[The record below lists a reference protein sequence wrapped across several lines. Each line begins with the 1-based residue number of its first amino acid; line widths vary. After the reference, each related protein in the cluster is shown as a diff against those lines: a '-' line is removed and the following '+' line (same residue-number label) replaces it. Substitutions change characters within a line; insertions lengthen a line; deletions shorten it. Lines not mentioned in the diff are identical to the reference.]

1 MTTSPANYDL
11 VLTGGTL
18 LDPAQG
24 IHDRRDVAFKDGLVS
39 EVADRIDPASASNS
53 VDVSGKVIT
62 PGLIDLHGHFY
73 HGGNTTSV
81 HPDQICLS
89 SGTTTGVD
97 AGSAGFL
104 NFEAMR
110 DYVFPAHKVRLLS
123 FLHIG
128 GVGLAL
134 NRLLGG
140 GLHDMRIIDV
150 DQTAD
155 AIKQNPGFCFG
166 VKVRMHVNAVAY
178 WNAATAMK
186 AARAAADQSGSRLMV
201 HVSGTPIPLPEV
213 LDYLGPGDISTHA
226 FNGNPESILD
236 GRGKLR
242 PEVRAAAD
250 RGVIMDVAH
259 AFNGNPESILDGRGK
274 LRPEVRAAADR
285 GVIMDVA
292 HASVHCD
299 VEVVKAA
306 LEQGLP
312 PDTISTDIH
321 NPPPDRTVY
330 LMNDLVSKF
339 HALGLPLKDSVA
351 AATSRPAQV
360 LGLQDSLGSLAPG
373 MCGDAAV
380 FDLREGRFVWHDSVG
395 HAVNGQL
402 RLDTFLTVRE
412 GAVAWREGRMTRMGE
427 C

>member
-1 MTTSPANYDL
+1 MTTAPPTHDL
-11 VLTGGTL
+11 LLTGGTL

-24 IHDRRDVAFKDGLVS
+24 IHGRRDIAFKDGLVAA
-39 EVADRIDPASASNS
+39 VAEHINPASAATTVN
-53 VDVSGKVIT
+53 VAGKLIT

-73 HGGNTTSV
+73 HGGNPTAV
-81 HPDQICLS
+81 HADRICLS

-104 NFEAMR
+104 NYQAMR
-110 DYVFPAHKVRLLS
+110 DYVFPAHRTRLLA

-128 GVGLAL
+128 AIGLAA
-134 NRLLGG
+134 NRVLGG
-140 GLHDMRIIDV
+140 DVHDMRVIDV

-155 AIKQNPGFCFG
+155 AIKSNPGFCFG

-178 WNAATAMK
+178 WNAPAAMK
-186 AARAAADQSGSRLMV
+186 AARAAADRSRSRLMV
-201 HVSGTPIPLPEV
+201 HVSSTPIPLPEV
-213 LDYLGPGDISTHA
+213 LEYLGPGDICTHA

-259 AFNGNPESILDGRGK
+259 AG
-274 LRPEVRAAADR
+274 
-285 GVIMDVA
+285 
-292 HASVHCD
+292 VHCD

-306 LEQGLP
+306 MAQGLL

-321 NPPPDRTVY
+321 NPPPERTVY

-339 HALGLPLKDSVA
+339 HALGLPLKDAVA
-351 AATSRPAQV
+351 ASTSRPAQV

-373 MCGDAAV
+373 MAGDAAV
-380 FDLREGRFVWHDSVG
+380 FDMREGRFVWHDMAG
-395 HAVNGQL
+395 HNVEGNL
-402 RLDTFLTVRE
+402 RLDTYLTVM
-412 GAVAWREGRMTRMGE
+412 GGKVAWREGRLTQMGD

>member
-1 MTTSPANYDL
+1 MTTAPTTYDL

-24 IHDRRDVAFKDGLVS
+24 IHDRRDIAFKDGLVAQ
-39 EVADRIDPASASNS
+39 VAERIDPALAATS

-73 HGGNTTSV
+73 HGGNSTSV
-81 HPDQICLS
+81 HPDEICLS

-97 AGSAGFL
+97 AGSAGFQ
-104 NFEAMR
+104 NYEAMR
-110 DYVFPAHKVRLLS
+110 DYVFPAHKTRLLA

-128 GVGLAL
+128 GVGLVL

-155 AIKQNPGFCFG
+155 AIKNNPGFCFG

-186 AARAAADQSGSRLMV
+186 AARAAADQSGSKLMV

-259 AFNGNPESILDGRGK
+259 AGI
-274 LRPEVRAAADR
+274 
-285 GVIMDVA
+285 
-292 HASVHCD
+292 HCD
-299 VEVVKAA
+299 IEVVKAA
-306 LEQGLP
+306 MDQGLL

-360 LGLQDSLGSLAPG
+360 LGLQDSLGSLVPG
-373 MCGDAAV
+373 MSGDAAV
-380 FDLREGRFVWHDSVG
+380 FDMREGRFVWHDSAG
-395 HAVNGQL
+395 HSVDGQV

-412 GAVAWREGRMTRMGE
+412 GAVVWREGRLTRMGE